1 MEVAVC
7 SGTSIRCQLRG
18 RFSKLA
24 VPPLSVEL
32 RGVRDAP
39 ATAAPWMYPQG
50 SRWELPG
57 AWSEWE
63 QL

>member
-18 RFSKLA
+18 RLSKLA
-24 VPPLSVEL
+24 VPPLSVKL
-32 RGVRDAP
+32 WGVRDAP
-39 ATAAPWMYPQG
+39 AAAAPWMCPQG

-57 AWSEWE
+57 ACSEGE